1 MTLFQRLY
9 FESCLVTAA
18 WAGGIAL
25 ALVILGA
32 IGGWTPAVAARSV
45 SVGLVVGF
53 LAGLVTVDGLPP
65 LPAHE
70 RWQWVPWLTTATLL
84 LLYAEEGKSATATR
98 FPLLVLLAFALEW
111 LIVRPALSLGQ
122 TSDMVRIGIY
132 VAIGI
137 AIFSLFASFEA
148 RVARL
153 PTWRVFLS
161 CAITTAGA
169 SIAYAAGFSG
179 RFGQMTAGL
188 AACFGAA
195 AVVGFGKSDIVAGR
209 TPVSVATMA
218 FVGMLLAAGLTS
230 DFPKVSAVML
240 LISWM
245 VPLVPHAGTGKT
257 NAIQFAA
264 IVVTTTLGALL
275 ART

>member
-18 WAGGIAL
+18 WAGGITL

-53 LAGLVTVDGLPP
+53 LSGLVTVDGLPP
-65 LPAHE
+65 LPVHE
-70 RWQWVPWLTTATLL
+70 RWQWVPWLTTATLI
-84 LLYAEEGKSATATR
+84 LLYAEEGKAAPATR

-111 LIVRPALSLGQ
+111 LIVRRALSFGQ
-122 TSDMVRIGIY
+122 ASDMVRLGVL

-137 AIFSLFASFEA
+137 AIFSLFASFES

-153 PTWRVFLS
+153 PTWRVFTS
-161 CAITTAGA
+161 CAITTAA
-169 SIAYAAGFSG
+169 AAFAYAAANST

-230 DFPKVSAVML
+230 DFPKASAVML

-245 VPLVPHAGTGKT
+245 IPLVPHAGTGKT
-257 NAIQFAA
+257 NSIQFAA
-264 IVVTTTLGALL
+264 IFVVTLLGALL